1 MLPALLRSTRAN
13 LDPERLNEMSAQVNQ
28 LFPHVPIDL
37 IQQDLRQ
44 THSIEIT
51 VENILEDRLSRTR
64 TANVQNGLNEI
75 DDTDGDDEEE
85 EYEENTSSEDDLLNN
100 TNNTVNQSQNTDFSS
115 NRPVNRRRNNFIS

>member
-64 TANVQNGLNEI
+64 SPNVQNVLNEI

-100 TNNTVNQSQNTDFSS
+100 TNNTANQSQNTD
-115 NRPVNRRRNNFIS
+115 RPVNRRRNNFIS